1 MADDDDEKRERILKT
16 AVKLFGREGYYG
28 TRMSE
33 VARQS
38 RVSPKTLYRYF
49 SGKTELFI
57 ASRDAAMD
65 RLIRE
70 ILAPVQQGLT
80 GESSFTVI
88 KEILKSYSD
97 FIRRNRGLARILAEA
112 VAIVDE
118 VIKADEIETFTNGAA
133 AIAWLIDTDV
143 REGRL
148 KLVADADKTS
158 WLFLSLAALLT
169 YSVLLDLDRKSV
181 AGFDPNF
188 ALDVFFDVMQ
198 QA

>member
-1 MADDDDEKRERILKT
+1 VADNDDDKRERILKT
-16 AVKLFGREGYYG
+16 AVKLFGSEGYYG
-28 TRMSE
+28 TRMAE

-38 RVSPKTLYRYF
+38 RVSPKTLYKYF

-118 VIKADEIETFTNGAA
+118 VIKTDEIQTFTNGAA